1 VVLINGRPASTV
13 KISEQASALLEGWY
27 LGEQGGN
34 AMADVLFGAVNP
46 GGKLPV
52 TIPRNVGQLP
62 MFYDVKPSA
71 RRGYLFDTTAPL
83 FPFGYGLSY
92 TTFDIGAPQLSGDH
106 IGVDGSVTVSV
117 PVRNTGSRAGDETVQ
132 LYVHQLVGSVT
143 RPIKELKAFERISIA
158 AGESKTV
165 TFTLNPETFRMW
177 NINMQRVVEPGAFEI
192 MVGPN
197 SVDLKTTLLHVGR

>member
-1 VVLINGRPASTV
+1 
-13 KISEQASALLEGWY
+13 
-27 LGEQGGN
+27 
-34 AMADVLFGAVNP
+34 VNP

-52 TIPRNVGQLP
+52 TIPRSVGQLP
-62 MFYDVKPSA
+62 MFYNVKPSA

-92 TTFDIGAPQLSGDH
+92 TTFEIGTPQLSSDH

-117 PVRNTGSRAGDETVQ
+117 PVRNTGSRAGDQTVQ

-143 RPIKELKAFERISIA
+143 RPIKELKAFERVNIA
-158 AGESKTV
+158 AGETKTV
-165 TFTLNPETFRMW
+165 TFTLTPETFRMW
-177 NINMQRVVEPGAFEI
+177 NIDMHRVVEPGAFEV

-197 SVDLKTTLLHVGR
+197 SVDLKTTTLHIGE